1 VSCAPPARGGTPQIH
16 AAASPKKGVFFALRK
31 KAEKK
36 AEKKAGGR
44 AEGEPTAAARH
55 ASNLLPHFNKLA
67 TLQTYPR

>member
-1 VSCAPPARGGTPQIH
+1 MLPLRW
-16 AAASPKKGVFFALRK
+16 KKGVFFALR
-31 KAEKK
+31 KK

-55 ASNLLPHFNKLA
+55 ASNLLSHFNKLA